1 MYLVITFCFLLAAP
15 CIDKSQGGP
24 RITRE
29 NRAIDWRILITG
41 HPTPEVRW
49 GKNDNNSID
58 DHRVIQRNETDFDG
72 LIACLSVAKCKVCSA
87 HAKMVKFLGQ
97 LVVAVLLPSK
107 AKIKFLDFFSFS

>member
-1 MYLVITFCFLLAAP
+1 MFLTAAP

-49 GKNDNNSID
+49 RKNDNSID
-58 DHRVIQRNETDFDG
+58 DHRIITRNETDFDG
-72 LIACLSVAKCKVCSA
+72 LIACLSVAKCKV
-87 HAKMVKFLGQ
+87 
-97 LVVAVLLPSK
+97 LLY
-107 AKIKFLDFFSFS
+107 L